1 MASDSIQIMVSMDD
15 LRDVINAA
23 AMHANGSTTE
33 MRDMLR
39 YQEDPSNPIVKL
51 RNQYAAAIELYQTQ
65 PVDGVQ

>member
-1 MASDSIQIMVSMDD
+1 MASTSTQMMVSMSD
-15 LRDVINAA
+15 LRDVVNAA
-23 AMHANGSTTE
+23 ARHANGTTTE

-51 RNQYAAAIELYQTQ
+51 RNQYIAAIELCHTE